1 MKVNCIYTNPNILI
15 GKRPDETLS
24 FLGRSLL
31 TLGITFNSINIIQN
45 SSEQILSCLKKD
57 HADLTIIIGTDDS
70 KENFK
75 IKSALADHYKL
86 SMERNLNAVKA
97 VDNYFTYEK
106 KSPVKDVENEYY
118 MPKTAM
124 CLDNAMS
131 YLQGMAMFRDGI
143 VVLVPDDLD
152 SVKYL
157 FNNSLFPIVTK
168 EIKVA
173 YDVTMLKL
181 FGLPEREIL
190 NAIKEITSAN
200 PDILISTVSEDLET
214 TLIIRYNM
222 LIEKERI
229 NNFISDIYE
238 RLRKFIFTSDDVSL
252 YQLALDLL
260 TIGNKKLSI
269 FETITGGNIS
279 SEFNK
284 CNFKGDM
291 ITDGVVVNNQTT
303 LLNSYNVNANIIK
316 KHGLVSVESTYEIA
330 SAILEKRPDDTILVT
345 CGDLQDESHTC
356 FIAIGDADG
365 IHVYKNTY
373 SGNKDQVVKTIS
385 KCAVFYLVKKLK
397 QNDLFFNKIYV

>member
-1 MKVNCIYTNPNILI
+1 MKINCIYVNPNILI
-15 GKRPDETLS
+15 GKKPDDTLS
-24 FLGRSLL
+24 FLGKSLL
-31 TLGITFNSINIIQN
+31 TLGITFNRVDIIQN
-45 SSEQILSCLKKD
+45 SGEQILSCLKND
-57 HADLTIIIGTDDS
+57 HADITIIIGTNDS
-70 KENFK
+70 KDNFN
-75 IKSALADHYKL
+75 IKNTLADYYKL
-86 SMERNLNAVKA
+86 SMERNVNAVKA
-97 VDNYFTYEK
+97 VENYFTYEK
-106 KSPVKDVENEYY
+106 KSPVKNVENEYY

-173 YDVTMLKL
+173 YDVTTLKL
-181 FGLPEREIL
+181 FGLPEKEIL
-190 NAIKEITSAN
+190 SAIKDITSQN
-200 PDILISTVSEDLET
+200 QDILISTVSEDLET

-222 LIEKERI
+222 LIEKQRL

-238 RLRKFIFTSDDVSL
+238 KLRKFIYSDEDISL

-260 TIGNKKLSI
+260 TIGNKTLSI
-269 FETITGGNIS
+269 FETITGGNVS

-284 CNFKGDM
+284 CNSTG
-291 ITDGVVVNNQTT
+291 
-303 LLNSYNVNANIIK
+303 NIITQAQVIFNPNTLVEELGVNGAIIK
-316 KHGLVSVESTYEIA
+316 NNGLVSVESTYEIA
-330 SAILEKRPDDTILVT
+330 SAILEKHPNDTVLVT
-345 CGDLQDESHTC
+345 CGDLQDPNHIC
-356 FIAIGDADG
+356 FIAIGDIDG
-365 IHVYKNTY
+365 IHVYKNSY

-385 KCAVFYLVKKLK
+385 KCSVFYLIKKLK

>member
-45 SSEQILSCLKKD
+45 SSEQILSCLKKE
-57 HADLTIIIGTDDS
+57 HADLTIVIGTDDS

-181 FGLPEREIL
+181 FGLPEKEIL
-190 NAIKEITSAN
+190 NAIKDITAAN

-238 RLRKFIFTSDDVSL
+238 KLRKFIFTSDDVSL

-269 FETITGGNIS
+269 FETITGGNVS

-303 LLNSYNVNANIIK
+303 LLNSYNVNPNIIK

-345 CGDLQDESHTC
+345 CGDLQDENHTC
-356 FIAIGDADG
+356 FIAIGDSDG

-373 SGNKDQVVKTIS
+373 AGNKDQVVKTIS